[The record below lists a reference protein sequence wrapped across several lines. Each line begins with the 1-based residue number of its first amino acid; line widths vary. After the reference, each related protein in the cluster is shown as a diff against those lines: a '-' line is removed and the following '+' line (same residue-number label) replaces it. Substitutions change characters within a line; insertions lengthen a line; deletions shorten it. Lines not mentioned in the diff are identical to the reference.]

1 MGDFNLTEEAF
12 MGKIH
17 PDRLE
22 MHKVLGGSKRK
33 PDDTVTVSRRT
44 FLHKSII
51 AGGAVGAAT
60 YGWLPLINTMDI
72 AHAASNI
79 RFAWVSDTHLYP
91 KSVNT
96 RFVDKANRA
105 FKEIEAMKPDFM
117 IFGGDLAQ
125 VGMPEELD
133 LGEQLLR
140 AVTIPKYFI
149 PGEHDWYL
157 DMGKLWE
164 KKFGGSPWSKD
175 IKGVH
180 FVGLNTIGQ
189 APDFWSAK
197 GMTPRERMGHIE
209 PLDGSV
215 AGPWSGLGQEQLK
228 WLDSDLRKVKNNTPI
243 VIFSHNPLYEYYPP
257 WNFWVRDWR
266 EVHEIT
272 RPYSNVTNVHGHTH
286 QVLYNEIGGMRS
298 IGMLATAWP
307 WPYAPEGVPKMTVP
321 HVRVDPGDPYDGVG
335 WSDIQYSSQKGLD
348 NEYKMWDRDVFATA
362 AADSGTSDNTGLS
375 LRSRIADRIWQY

>member
-1 MGDFNLTEEAF
+1 

-22 MHKVLGGSKRK
+22 MHKVLGGSDQK
-33 PDDTVTVSRRT
+33 PDDTITVSRRT

-96 RFVDKANRA
+96 RFVDKAERA

-125 VGMPEELD
+125 VGMPEELE
-133 LGEQLLR
+133 LGEQLLQ
-140 AVTIPKYFI
+140 AITIPKYFI

-164 KKFGGSPWSKD
+164 KKIWWISLEQRYKGGSFCW
-175 IKGVH
+175 IK
-180 FVGLNTIGQ
+180 
-189 APDFWSAK
+189 
-197 GMTPRERMGHIE
+197 
-209 PLDGSV
+209 
-215 AGPWSGLGQEQLK
+215 
-228 WLDSDLRKVKNNTPI
+228 
-243 VIFSHNPLYEYYPP
+243 
-257 WNFWVRDWR
+257 
-266 EVHEIT
+266 
-272 RPYSNVTNVHGHTH
+272 
-286 QVLYNEIGGMRS
+286 YNR
-298 IGMLATAWP
+298 
-307 WPYAPEGVPKMTVP
+307 
-321 HVRVDPGDPYDGVG
+321 
-335 WSDIQYSSQKGLD
+335 
-348 NEYKMWDRDVFATA
+348 
-362 AADSGTSDNTGLS
+362 TST
-375 LRSRIADRIWQY
+375 

>member
-1 MGDFNLTEEAF
+1 

-22 MHKVLGGSKRK
+22 MHKVLGGSKKK

-72 AHAASNI
+72 AHAANNI

-91 KSVNT
+91 KSLNT

-140 AVTIPKYFI
+140 AITIPKYFI
-149 PGEHDWYL
+149 PGEHDL
-157 DMGKLWE
+157 CL
-164 KKFGGSPWSKD
+164 
-175 IKGVH
+175 I
-180 FVGLNTIGQ
+180 
-189 APDFWSAK
+189 
-197 GMTPRERMGHIE
+197 HI
-209 PLDGSV
+209 
-215 AGPWSGLGQEQLK
+215 
-228 WLDSDLRKVKNNTPI
+228 
-243 VIFSHNPLYEYYPP
+243 
-257 WNFWVRDWR
+257 
-266 EVHEIT
+266 
-272 RPYSNVTNVHGHTH
+272 
-286 QVLYNEIGGMRS
+286 
-298 IGMLATAWP
+298 
-307 WPYAPEGVPKMTVP
+307 
-321 HVRVDPGDPYDGVG
+321 
-335 WSDIQYSSQKGLD
+335 
-348 NEYKMWDRDVFATA
+348 
-362 AADSGTSDNTGLS
+362 
-375 LRSRIADRIWQY
+375 

>member
-1 MGDFNLTEEAF
+1 

-72 AHAASNI
+72 AHAANNI

-91 KSVNT
+91 KSLNT

-140 AVTIPKYFI
+140 AITIPKYFI

-180 FVGLNTIGQ
+180 FVGLNTVGQ

-197 GMTPRERMGHIE
+197 GMTARERMGHIE

-215 AGPWSGLGQEQLK
+215 AGPWSGLGPEQLK

-272 RPYSNVTNVHGHTH
+272 RPYSNVTNVHGHTCL
-286 QVLYNEIGGMRS
+286 LYTS
-298 IGMLATAWP
+298 P
-307 WPYAPEGVPKMTVP
+307 SP
-321 HVRVDPGDPYDGVG
+321 
-335 WSDIQYSSQKGLD
+335 
-348 NEYKMWDRDVFATA
+348 RD
-362 AADSGTSDNTGLS
+362 
-375 LRSRIADRIWQY
+375 